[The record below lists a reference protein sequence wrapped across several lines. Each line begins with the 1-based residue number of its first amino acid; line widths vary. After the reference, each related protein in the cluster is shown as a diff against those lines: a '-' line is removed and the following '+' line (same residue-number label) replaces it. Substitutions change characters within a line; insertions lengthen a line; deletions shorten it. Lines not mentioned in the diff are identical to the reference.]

1 VSQGTLAPSAGTVH
15 LVSVNGTKTG
25 TFTIT
30 ASGGPVSDYS
40 ITVGSALAGKITV
53 SPATGSLASGASA
66 TITVTSASLVTLD
79 GSLTIDPGG
88 QTVSV
93 VLAVGL

>member
-1 VSQGTLAPSAGTVH
+1 VSQGTVAASVGTVH

-40 ITVGSALAGKITV
+40 ITAGSALAGKITV

-66 TITVTSASLVTLD
+66 TITVSSASLVALD

-88 QTVSV
+88 RTVAV

>member
-1 VSQGTLAPSAGTVH
+1 VSTGTVH
-15 LVSVNGTKTG
+15 LVAVSGTKSG

-66 TITVTSASLVTLD
+66 TITVTSASLVALD

-88 QTVSV
+88 QTVAV